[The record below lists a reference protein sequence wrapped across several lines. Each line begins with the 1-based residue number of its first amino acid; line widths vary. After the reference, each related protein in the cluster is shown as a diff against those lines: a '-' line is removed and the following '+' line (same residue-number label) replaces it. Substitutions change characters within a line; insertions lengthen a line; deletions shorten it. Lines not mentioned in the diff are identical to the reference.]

1 MVEADYMIE
10 QGEARMVHPF
20 APEVTLAIYNPVS
33 GHAGSKLRA
42 RKLVSLLE
50 ARGYRVVCP
59 HGALECSRVVSE
71 AVRAGIQAVIIIGG
85 DGTLWEVI
93 AQLPLNVRL
102 AYYPGG
108 TANLFA
114 LNWNIPRSPDMWMGL
129 LQAGTT
135 KSVRLGRGN
144 GRPFASVA
152 SVGFDALVVHRT
164 GYPMKQFLSQGAYAL
179 QIFPSYLTYTP
190 PRFHILIDG
199 VPWEEDVLGV
209 IVGRGQHY
217 GGPFHVL
224 PLKDPSLPQLTYAIL
239 GGKSKWNIGRF
250 AVGMLFETLSK
261 MHGVTCGMATEITVE
276 TDPPSFVQLD
286 GDPCGST
293 PVTFAVEET
302 DRTILA

>member
-1 MVEADYMIE
+1 MVEADTMIE
-10 QGEARMVHPF
+10 QNESCTMHPF

-50 ARGYRVVCP
+50 AKGYRVICP
-59 HGALECSRVVSE
+59 HGALECSRVVTA
-71 AVRAGIQAVIIIGG
+71 AVQAGIQAVIIIGG

-93 AQLPLNVRL
+93 AQLPPQVRL

-108 TANLFA
+108 TSNLFA
-114 LNWNIPRSPDMWMGL
+114 LNWNIPRSPDTWISL
-129 LQAGTT
+129 LDSAAT
-135 KSVRLGRGN
+135 KPVRLGLGN

-164 GYPMKQFLSQGAYAL
+164 RSPLKYFLSQGAYAL
-179 QIFPSYLTYTP
+179 QIFPSYLTYSP
-190 PRFHILIDG
+190 PKFTLTVDG
-199 VPWEEDVLGV
+199 KPWDEDVMGI

-217 GGPFHVL
+217 GGPFHVFPTADPAL
-224 PLKDPSLPQLTYAIL
+224 PRLAYAIL

-250 AVGMLFETLSK
+250 AVGMLFEMLSN
-261 MHGVTCGMATEITVE
+261 MHGVSCGMAKEITVE

-293 PVTFAVEET
+293 PVTFAVEEI

>member
-1 MVEADYMIE
+1 MVEADYLIE
-10 QGEARMVHPF
+10 QTEAKAAHPF

-42 RKLVSLLE
+42 RRLVALLE
-50 ARGYRVVCP
+50 RRGYRVICP

-71 AVRAGIQAVIIIGG
+71 GVRAGIQAVIIIGG

-93 AQLPLNVRL
+93 ALLPLSVRI

-108 TANLFA
+108 TSNLFA
-114 LNWNIPRSPDMWMGL
+114 LNWNIPRSPHVWMGL
-129 LQAGTT
+129 LESGNTR
-135 KSVRLGRGN
+135 SVRLGLGN
-144 GRPFASVA
+144 ERPFASVA

-179 QIFPSYLTYTP
+179 QIFPSYLTYSP
-190 PRFHILIDG
+190 PKFTLMVDG
-199 VPWEEDVLGV
+199 KPWEEDVLGL

-224 PLKDPSLPQLTYAIL
+224 PAADPNIPQLTYAIL

-250 AVGMLFETLSK
+250 AIGMLFETLSQ
-261 MHGVTCGMATEITVE
+261 MHGVSCGVAKEITVE
-276 TDPPSFVQLD
+276 TSPPSFVQLD

-293 PVTFAVEET
+293 PVTFSVEAT